1 VVDLSDLVQMRF
13 PSGQVVWARVD
24 AEPQAGNT
32 AWQVRDTARP
42 ESPGIWAVDG
52 FPQTIAAVAES
63 VLLGLDQ
70 LVPSEVSVE
79 FGIELHAK
87 TGKIISVLAEAG
99 GSATVKVQ
107 LSWRDT
113 NGERSASHEDPG
125 NEAPCSN
132 NPNDLGVGRGWLLV
146 ALRRCSTVISDSR
159 VPAGDVAARCARAVP
174 APTAPELAS
183 FPCRAAS
190 PALWSSP
197 SGRRRYRSRYSTLD
211 ETGHAWLSNQ

>member
-1 VVDLSDLVQMRF
+1 VTSGKVVDLSDLVQMQF

-24 AEPQAGNT
+24 GESLAGDT
-32 AWQVRDTARP
+32 TWQVRDTARP
-42 ESPGIWAVDG
+42 ESPEIWTVDG

-63 VLLGLDQ
+63 VRLGLDR

-113 NGERSASHEDPG
+113 NSERSAPHED
-125 NEAPCSN
+125 
-132 NPNDLGVGRGWLLV
+132 
-146 ALRRCSTVISDSR
+146 
-159 VPAGDVAARCARAVP
+159 
-174 APTAPELAS
+174 
-183 FPCRAAS
+183 
-190 PALWSSP
+190 
-197 SGRRRYRSRYSTLD
+197 SG
-211 ETGHAWLSNQ
+211 E